1 MAKYYPIFLNIQDK
15 KCVVVGGDNLAWRKV
30 CSLKEAGARVTVVS
44 PEFCPE
50 LEKETAIERMKQNY
64 AEECLEGALVVV
76 VSTNNEEIDK
86 KVYFDAVKKGLLV
99 NVVDRPDFCTFIVP
113 ASIVRGDICISI
125 STGGASPAL
134 ARNIRKRLEEQF
146 GNEYG
151 EFGRLLSEMRK
162 KILSEVTAESVRRDI
177 FQRIAGLDMLDIV
190 RQKGTVEAKKIM
202 LELISEVTGAEKH

>member
-1 MAKYYPIFLNIQDK
+1 M
-15 KCVVVGGDNLAWRKV
+15 
-30 CSLKEAGARVTVVS
+30 TVVS

-162 KILSEVTAESVRRDI
+162 KYSRKSLPNLYDVISSSVLPGWICSILLGRKE
-177 FQRIAGLDMLDIV
+177 LL
-190 RQKGTVEAKKIM
+190 RQKR
-202 LELISEVTGAEKH
+202 SCWNSFPR